1 MPFYTLAYNN
11 ASHQKKG
18 RWTLNEPYQN
28 NPDNQN
34 DQVNQNDPKEKK
46 EKKNNLLWKIITLI
60 LIIIIILLLL
70 LRGCSSGNVPVVGDN
85 TPSTGIEYDEGATEG
100 DLEHASKEEI
110 QAALNE
116 KVAQSEINISMN
128 PTPVFETGTSEGNLL
143 IMNNEVNN
151 YPQRVTIIRNDT
163 GEQIYQTKAIPVGS
177 KIQTDKLDVDLDAGT
192 YECIA
197 YFENLDPETG
207 DALGRAGAN
216 ITITIQN

>member
-1 MPFYTLAYNN
+1 M
-11 ASHQKKG
+11 S
-18 RWTLNEPYQN
+18 EPYQS
-28 NPDNQN
+28 DCACQSGQSKQN
-34 DQVNQNDPKEKK
+34 EKSQK
-46 EKKNNLLWKIITLI
+46 NAKKNNLLWKIITLI

-70 LRGCSSGNVPVVGDN
+70 LRGCSSSSVPIVGDD

-110 QAALNE
+110 QEALNE

-128 PTPVFETGTSEGNLL
+128 PTPVFADGISEGNLL
-143 IMNNEVNN
+143 IVNSEVNN
-151 YPQRVTIIRNDT
+151 YPQRVTIIRSDT

-177 KIQTDKLDVDLDAGT
+177 KIETDKLDVDLDAGT
-192 YECIA
+192 YDCVA

-207 DALGRAGAN
+207 DALGKAGAN